1 MHGIWKTTDGQ
12 NFTQLAT
19 FTSDQYFESFTYA
32 KGCFYLGYGAAQI
45 GNWGISVASPSTEKA
60 GQIWRFAMPQSDDDG
75 SNDGRDFSNAP
86 WYWDELGVRQAFLRG
101 ITGKGVKVGVVTSGG
116 PAPAVGGNYC
126 MALVDVNA
134 DENGKWAVVVRNK
147 EIECEFAEL
156 PFYKRS

>member
-1 MHGIWKTTDGQ
+1 MLFRSNSCRSWASSTSASTT
-12 NFTQLAT
+12 AT
-19 FTSDQYFESFTYA
+19 SH
-32 KGCFYLGYGAAQI
+32 
-45 GNWGISVASPSTEKA
+45 P
-60 GQIWRFAMPQSDDDG
+60 R
-75 SNDGRDFSNAP
+75 
-86 WYWDELGVRQAFLRG
+86 
-101 ITGKGVKVGVVTSGG
+101 GVKVGVVTSGG